1 MKNFEKVLNNLMNH
15 DDMPDCDISPETGIN
30 LSIYWSEDYDG
41 NINFDIE
48 SMRQDLE
55 DILYVLEQHNEET
68 EFNWDEPA

>member
-1 MKNFEKVLNNLMNH
+1 MKNFEKVLKNLMNH
-15 DDMPDCDISPETGIN
+15 DDLPDCDISPETGIN

>member
-1 MKNFEKVLNNLMNH
+1 MENFEKVLNNLMNH